1 MPPPHASR
9 TAPMDD
15 DDAAD
20 DDDVKRA
27 GLYNVSNTCYLN
39 AVLQV
44 RTNAHE

>member
-1 MPPPHASR
+1 
-9 TAPMDD
+9 MDD

-20 DDDVKRA
+20 DDDVDVDVKRA

-44 RTNAHE
+44 RKRMNEMND